1 MKVSTF
7 KISHHTIISE
17 RRKGLEEKI
26 THFVGHILNLY
37 VSSTG
42 VNLGDVDA
50 ARCTGAHR
58 TSRSRIIAGL
68 LGGRFRGRH
77 LLGTGTSTLLSWG
90 GCQMEPGEDTN
101 RISNAYQLKNSCF

>member
-1 MKVSTF
+1 MKVISL
-7 KISHHTIISE
+7 KSSHHTIISE
-17 RRKGLEEKI
+17 TRKGMDGGGGGEDRNI
-26 THFVGHILNLY
+26 TYFVGHILYLY

-50 ARCTGAHR
+50 ARCTGAHC
-58 TSRSRIIAGL
+58 TSCSRIIAGL

-90 GCQMEPGEDTN
+90 GRQMESGEDTN
-101 RISNAYQLKNSCF
+101 F